1 MMKKKLLCGVMVLS
15 ILLIITGC
23 GCNNNQSSNNDNS
36 NSTSSSTASSTS
48 EYPELSAVLSEV
60 ESKYKQETFN
70 DSKTG
75 KTIEYNIYLPDNY
88 DSSKKYPLL
97 VFIADSSL
105 VGRGATAS
113 LEQGYGGVIWAT
125 SEDQSKHEAI
135 VVVPVYDEVIIDD
148 MHSYTTTDYLDA
160 TKNLIDN
167 LSTKYSVDTNR
178 IYGTGQSMGG
188 MTMLYLA
195 SKYPDL
201 FAAELF
207 VSCQWRM
214 EELQNLDSQTFFYV
228 ADGGDQKAS
237 AGQKEVL
244 EYLQGKNI
252 SVSTLSDV
260 DATLSNQEF
269 TTKIS
274 DMLKDKNKINMITF
288 KSGTV
293 LSSSSNSQG
302 MGSSE
307 HMSSF
312 NYAYRISAIRD
323 WLFEQ
328 SK

>member
-1 MMKKKLLCGVMVLS
+1 MKKKLLCGLLLMCVLFT
-15 ILLIITGC
+15 ITGC
-23 GCNNNQSSNNDNS
+23 GNNNEQASSNDSSNSSNN
-36 NSTSSSTASSTS
+36 SSSTTTS
-48 EYPELSAVLSEV
+48 EYPELSAVLNEV

-105 VGRGATAS
+105 VGRGTTAS

-125 SEDQSKHEAI
+125 SEDQNKHEAI
-135 VVVPVYDEVIIDD
+135 VVVPVYNEVIIDD
-148 MHSYTTTDYLDA
+148 MHGYTTTEYLDA
-160 TKNLIDN
+160 TKNLID
-167 LSTKYSVDTNR
+167 SISSKYSVDTNR

-207 VSCQWRM
+207 VSCQWRI
-214 EELQNLDSQTFFYV
+214 EELHNLDSQTFFYV
-228 ADGGDQKAS
+228 AAGGDQKAS

-252 SVSTLSDV
+252 KVSTLTDV
-260 DATLSNQEF
+260 DATLSNIEF
-269 TTKIS
+269 TAKIN
-274 DMLKDKNKINMITF
+274 DMLKDNNKINVLTF

-293 LSSSSNSQG
+293 TSSSSGSRG

-328 SK
+328 NK

>member
-1 MMKKKLLCGVMVLS
+1 
-15 ILLIITGC
+15 
-23 GCNNNQSSNNDNS
+23 
-36 NSTSSSTASSTS
+36 
-48 EYPELSAVLSEV
+48 
-60 ESKYKQETFN
+60 
-70 DSKTG
+70 
-75 KTIEYNIYLPDNY
+75 
-88 DSSKKYPLL
+88 
-97 VFIADSSL
+97 
-105 VGRGATAS
+105 
-113 LEQGYGGVIWAT
+113 
-125 SEDQSKHEAI
+125 
-135 VVVPVYDEVIIDD
+135 
-148 MHSYTTTDYLDA
+148 
-160 TKNLIDN
+160 
-167 LSTKYSVDTNR
+167 
-178 IYGTGQSMGG
+178 
-188 MTMLYLA
+188 MLYLA

-228 ADGGDQKAS
+228 VAGGDQKAS

-252 SVSTLSDV
+252 SVSTLTDV
-260 DATLSNQEF
+260 DATLSNTEF
-269 TTKIS
+269 TAKIN
-274 DMLKDKNKINMITF
+274 DMLKDNNKINMLTF

-293 LSSSSNSQG
+293 TSSSSGSRG